1 MAAGRVRHV
10 DGGRERGVMFFAY
23 VGTSEL
29 LILGVVF
36 LLPLVLSLVALVDIA
51 RRPFREANAK
61 LLWFL
66 IVLVAPVLGALLY
79 FVVGR
84 KASGSGAAS
93 QGYNGRA

>member
-1 MAAGRVRHV
+1 ML
-10 DGGRERGVMFFAY
+10 FAY

-29 LILGVVF
+29 LILGMF

-51 RRPFREANAK
+51 RRPFLEANTK

-93 QGYNGRA
+93 QGYDGRA